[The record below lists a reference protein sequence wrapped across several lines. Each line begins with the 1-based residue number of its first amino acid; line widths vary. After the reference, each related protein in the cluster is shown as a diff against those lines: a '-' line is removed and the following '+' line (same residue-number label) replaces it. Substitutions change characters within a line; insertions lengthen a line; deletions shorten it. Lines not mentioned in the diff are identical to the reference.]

1 MNAILAGHENKI
13 KKEMEGAL
21 KSDHMQRLATVNEVK
36 TAFKEVEKDIDHKN
50 KMVAVKMQDLAEK

>member
-1 MNAILAGHENKI
+1 
-13 KKEMEGAL
+13 MEGAL